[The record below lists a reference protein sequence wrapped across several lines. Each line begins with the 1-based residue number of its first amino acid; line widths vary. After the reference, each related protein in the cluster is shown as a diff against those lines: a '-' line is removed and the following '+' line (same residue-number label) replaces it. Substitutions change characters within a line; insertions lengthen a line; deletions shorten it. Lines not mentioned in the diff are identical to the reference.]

1 MVTAIYIV
9 LFLTE
14 YSSSHDQVRA
24 TIVRHP
30 PPFLKGIS
38 LSEKDKKGGGTGGNE
53 QKSCH
58 KN

>member
-24 TIVRHP
+24 TIVRHT
-30 PPFLKGIS
+30 PFLKGIS
-38 LSEKDKKGGGTGGNE
+38 LSEKDKERGGNRG
-53 QKSCH
+53 K
-58 KN
+58 